1 MGMAML
7 LILFA
12 ISTAQS
18 QSASFGNTFV
28 HGGVELSVFGAS
40 HDFQNGGNG
49 ALPGIIGTERT
60 APMGFF
66 SFVGTANHIGA
77 ADNAHVDGYVRTYR
91 TEPFVFPIGDNDKYR
106 PVAVST
112 ASSGAP
118 ASAAYFGVNPSVA
131 ITSSLKGGNE
141 PVLPAGGPFSSSSVG
156 SDLSTVST
164 TEFWDV
170 RGSTPAQL
178 TLTWEATSNISDLT
192 VGQLS
197 SLTIVGWDG
206 SQWVVIPSAID
217 ETALLGGSSTLST
230 GSITTITPLQPNAY
244 SVYTFGGLMVDT
256 DGDGIN
262 DADEAIAGTDHLD
275 PCMPAQL
282 AGYTGYDVNN
292 AIWAAGDCDGD
303 GIDNGTEVTD
313 NTDPYNGDTDGDGV
327 ADGTDSSPTDP
338 CLPAQLAGYTSY
350 DASNAI
356 WAAGDCDGD
365 NVLNGVEDSNGTD
378 PYNADTDGDG
388 VNDDIDGAPLDPCD
402 PTQAAG
408 YTDYDASN
416 AIWSAGDCDGDG
428 IDNGTEVTNGT
439 DPYLSDLVVF
449 DVQVFLEGPL
459 SEGSMS
465 TSLNDFDYLPGE
477 ANNPVAGHPY
487 SGAPWNHT
495 DYTGMEYGDDGIP
508 YPATVVDWVM
518 ISVRSNGFL
527 AQREVYRAAA
537 LLHADGTVEIPAA
550 EDRLLLSSL
559 GVNNYIVI
567 EHRNHLAIMSDR
579 VMVSSGNVLSFD
591 FRANDS
597 SDPNGYGGLK
607 QKLKG
612 GKRAMYTG
620 NMQQSSAGGRTTF
633 DGNDVNAFLPKN
645 GAFGYQ
651 LADFNLDLLVTGAD
665 INNLINYH
673 GQFGSVIWD

>member
-303 GIDNGTEVTD
+303 
-313 NTDPYNGDTDGDGV
+313 
-327 ADGTDSSPTDP
+327 
-338 CLPAQLAGYTSY
+338 
-350 DASNAI
+350 
-356 WAAGDCDGD
+356 

-416 AIWSAGDCDGDG
+416 AIWSAADCDGDG